1 MMTAGEIGRTGQV
14 TIEIVHKAIMGVHIA
29 NNGELYVSYHGIP
42 QKCQDALEVISDNYT
57 EFEKLLWDRLS
68 TLPLIKE
75 FFGRLIKARSEQN
88 GFLVSPIVS
97 AIFDDQRRLERR
109 LESIQPIKG
118 VQELGKECHGCPDPD
133 RWYITDGRVV
143 DLLAEILVLDFL
155 VQLGF
160 SDICKVSEQDSKAH
174 VDIVAQKDGKC
185 YAIEVTRKKEIKG
198 WKTLPYGN
206 LEDCDVLINQGKIR
220 KRLRQALSS
229 KEDQFSRSLDAGT
242 IDCSMTG
249 VVAIKTSDFG
259 FAECIDQAEQI
270 ARELLAR
277 PNEWRHVDCIWLVP
291 NVDVRQSRWACRNAA
306 DIVKASEI

>member
-1 MMTAGEIGRTGQV
+1 MTQSPQVVDREKEFDMMLGSDRNKIDQV
-14 TIEIVHKAIMGVHIA
+14 TVETVRKAIRGAHIR
-29 NNGELYVSYHGIP
+29 NSVELYASYGGIIP
-42 QKCQDALEVISDNYT
+42 QECLDAAEAIRDNYA

-68 TLPLIKE
+68 ALPLTQK
-75 FFGRLIKARSEQN
+75 FFGHLIRVRLKQKGILA
-88 GFLVSPIVS
+88 SPIIS
-97 AIFDDQRRLERR
+97 AIFDDQRRLEHR
-109 LESIQPIKG
+109 LQNIQSIPG
-118 VQELGKECHGCPDPD
+118 VEDL
-133 RWYITDGRVV
+133 
-143 DLLAEILVLDFL
+143 LLAEILVLDFL
-155 VQLGF
+155 VQLEF
-160 SDICKVSEQDSKAH
+160 SGICKVSEQDSKAH
-174 VDIVAQKDGKC
+174 IDIVAQKDGKR

-206 LEDCDVLINQGKIR
+206 LEDCDALINQGKIR

-259 FAECIDQAEQI
+259 FAECINQAEQI

-291 NVDVRQSRWACRNAA
+291 NVDVKQSRWVCRNAA